1 MFGARPRSFLQVLVQ
16 RFEGLLD
23 RILRSKAYA
32 AGGAKGGSG
41 PSSGGGS
48 KGGGGAEPELTLPV
62 RSLATSFWALGNMGY
77 PLTNE
82 QLDKIAGGS
91 RVRADCSRMLQ
102 PGRLLGL
109 DVCSAL
115 AADWPC

>member
-1 MFGARPRSFLQVLVQ
+1 MFLQVLVQ

-32 AGGAKGGSG
+32 AGGAKGSSG

-82 QLDKIAGGS
+82 QLDKIAGGP
-91 RVRADCSRMLQ
+91 RVRAVSAAVRCSLTLFWAL
-102 PGRLLGL
+102 PSAHTAG
-109 DVCSAL
+109 CS
-115 AADWPC
+115 C